1 MIAALEQYEAGL
13 LGGRTQV
20 MDRAGRRRAFPVAQ
34 WSGAVTAADEAILG
48 RCSGPTLDIGCGAG
62 RLTAALG
69 GLGIPALGV
78 DISAVAVALTIRRG
92 AVALQ
97 RNVFEPL
104 PRTGGWSS
112 LLLADGNIGIG
123 GDPVALLQRCRALI
137 SGDGAILV
145 DLLQPGSGLL
155 IEELRLV
162 AAGHVSAPFRWCH
175 LGVDVVPAIAARA
188 GLRVAEVWSVD
199 DRWQAALVGSGR

>member
-20 MDRAGRRRAFPVAQ
+20 MDRAGRRRVFPVAQ

-69 GLGIPALGV
+69 GLGVPALGV
-78 DISAVAVALTIRRG
+78 DISSVAVALTIRRG
-92 AVALQ
+92 AIALR
-97 RNVFEPL
+97 RNVFDPL
-104 PRTGGWSS
+104 PRTGAWNS

-123 GDPVALLQRCRALI
+123 GNPVVLLRRCRALI
-137 SGDGAILV
+137 SNSGAVLV
-145 DLLQPGSGLL
+145 DLAEPGSGLL

-162 AAGHVSAPFRWCH
+162 AAGRVSAPFRWCH
-175 LGVDVVPAIAARA
+175 LGVDAIPAIATRA
-188 GLRVAEVWSVD
+188 GLRVAEVWSMG